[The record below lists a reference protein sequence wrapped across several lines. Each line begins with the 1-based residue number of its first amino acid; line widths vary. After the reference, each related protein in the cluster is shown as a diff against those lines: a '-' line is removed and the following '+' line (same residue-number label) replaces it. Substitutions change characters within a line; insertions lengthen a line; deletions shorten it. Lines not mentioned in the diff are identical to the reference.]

1 MATYTYP
8 TFPYQAPHDLMSGAP
23 QRKPLVIIGA
33 GPVGLAAAQDAHFR
47 HFHAKKKKRA
57 RLQR

>member
-1 MATYTYP
+1 
-8 TFPYQAPHDLMSGAP
+8 L
-23 QRKPLVIIGA
+23 
-33 GPVGLAAAQDAHFR
+33 LAAAQDAHFR